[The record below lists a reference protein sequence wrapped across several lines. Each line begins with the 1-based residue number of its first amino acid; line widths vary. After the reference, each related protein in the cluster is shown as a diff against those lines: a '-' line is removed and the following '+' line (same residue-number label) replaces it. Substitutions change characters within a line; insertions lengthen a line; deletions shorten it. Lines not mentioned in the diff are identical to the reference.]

1 MPRIFRFGEYWIY
14 FWTNEIS
21 HLSLFC
27 KLKIRINQH
36 KQGIIVTDLFLYF
49 LHQKAQ
55 NVLKIRRVSH
65 YTKKSPEFLYFSK
78 FRGFLTVIT

>member
-14 FWTNEIS
+14 FWTNENKPLEPVLQTKNTNKSTQTGNNS
-21 HLSLFC
+21 HRLIPL
-27 KLKIRINQH
+27 
-36 KQGIIVTDLFLYF
+36 F

-65 YTKKSPEFLYFSK
+65 SMK
-78 FRGFLTVIT
+78 